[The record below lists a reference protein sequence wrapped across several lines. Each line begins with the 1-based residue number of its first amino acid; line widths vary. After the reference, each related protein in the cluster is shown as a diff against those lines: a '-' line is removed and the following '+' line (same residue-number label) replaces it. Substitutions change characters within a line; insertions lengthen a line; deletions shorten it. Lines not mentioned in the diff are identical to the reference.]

1 MRRVP
6 LEIQVD
12 HSSAEGSEN
21 VRITEE
27 EQEYNGDG
35 ERSGGWICS
44 PPFHLY
50 SPTNSNATAT
60 ATKREQKR
68 RNKQMTFKSQLNRK
82 LAIEIDAL
90 KDYDK

>member
-1 MRRVP
+1 M
-6 LEIQVD
+6 D

-27 EQEYNGDG
+27 EQEFDGDRD
-35 ERSGGWICS
+35 RSRGWICS

-50 SPTNSNATAT
+50 SPKNSNNTAT
-60 ATKREQKR
+60 ATKREQKS
-68 RNKQMTFKSQLNRK
+68 RNNSMTFKSQLNRK

-90 KDYDK
+90 KGDF